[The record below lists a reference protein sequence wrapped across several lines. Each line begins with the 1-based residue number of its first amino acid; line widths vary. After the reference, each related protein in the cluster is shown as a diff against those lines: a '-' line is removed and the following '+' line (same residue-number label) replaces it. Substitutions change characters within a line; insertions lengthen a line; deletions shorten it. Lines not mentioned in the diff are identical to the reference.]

1 MSLLALRLS
10 SLLHWPSREM
20 FLFVT
25 RLCVP
30 GTCLSK
36 QGPLGFSYPV
46 ELGEVGGR
54 VAEGNSVVAEA
65 LLGFNV

>member
-1 MSLLALRLS
+1 MSLLALQLS
-10 SLLHWPSREM
+10 SLLHWPSREI

-36 QGPLGFSYPV
+36 QGPLEY
-46 ELGEVGGR
+46 LTLRRVGGGEGH
-54 VAEGNSVVAEA
+54 VADSNSAVAEA

>member
-1 MSLLALRLS
+1 MSLLALQLS
-10 SLLHWPSREM
+10 SLLHWLSREM
-20 FLFVT
+20 FLSVT

-36 QGPLGFSYPV
+36 QGPLG
-46 ELGEVGGR
+46 LLITRRVGGGEGS

-65 LLGFNV
+65 FLRFNV